1 VFGKRLVTPAVR
13 SGAVSR
19 PQVAPSINDAA
30 GSVNS
35 KPTSRAPRSTSEPRA
50 REFLDGNPSREP
62 TRCSLHVRTFAVVLR
77 AVDAADE
84 GSVATSRGLAGDIL
98 PRKSLEA
105 SASTLPV
112 MHCTLE
118 HR

>member
-1 VFGKRLVTPAVR
+1 MC
-13 SGAVSR
+13 
-19 PQVAPSINDAA
+19 APSLSFSA
-30 GSVNS
+30 
-35 KPTSRAPRSTSEPRA
+35 
-50 REFLDGNPSREP
+50 L
-62 TRCSLHVRTFAVVLR
+62 L
-77 AVDAADE
+77 DAADE

-105 SASTLPV
+105 SASALPV